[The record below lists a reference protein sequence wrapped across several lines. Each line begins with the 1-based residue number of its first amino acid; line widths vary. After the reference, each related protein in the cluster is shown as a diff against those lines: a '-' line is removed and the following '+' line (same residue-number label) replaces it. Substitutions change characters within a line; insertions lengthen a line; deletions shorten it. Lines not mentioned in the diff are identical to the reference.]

1 MVQYYRLMEDNIC
14 KVYEIIHDRYKVLS
28 IPDGFMLTAIKIR
41 FENGIEDTDKKN
53 MKQEMNMG
61 GTLQVL
67 DCTLRDGGQGLE
79 NLNKNGIK
87 TEAFTVSD
95 KYKIAELVRD
105 SGIDIIEIGCMADVN
120 KKFEKFAIY
129 ENIEILSKYLPEKT
143 NPDQI
148 YAGLYVDPDTPID
161 KIPEYSPEFVEAVR
175 VILRYS
181 QLQKSIDFCTALAK
195 KGYKIFIQ
203 PMVTMRYTE
212 EELKRLVYAANE
224 MGAYALYFVD
234 SFGFMDEKDVE
245 RLYRF
250 YSEELDV
257 HVRIGF
263 HAHNNM
269 ENAFYNA
276 RYFIEMLN
284 DRNRIVDA
292 CVIGMGQGSGNLQTE
307 VLVNYLNNKYE
318 TQYDI
323 NCILEICDMLEKFR
337 SHDLETWGYSPVR
350 LVPAIHHAAYKYA
363 VAMRLQHHMSLVE
376 INQVLAGIPE
386 ELRHRYTPDNLKKL
400 LAK

>member
-1 MVQYYRLMEDNIC
+1 
-14 KVYEIIHDRYKVLS
+14 
-28 IPDGFMLTAIKIR
+28 
-41 FENGIEDTDKKN
+41 
-53 MKQEMNMG
+53 MG

-87 TEAFTVSD
+87 TEVFTESE

-105 SGIDIIEIGCMADVN
+105 SGIDIIEIGCMADRYQG
-120 KKFEKFAIY
+120 FEKYAIY
-129 ENIEILSKYLPEKT
+129 ENIETLSKYLPERT
-143 NPDQI
+143 NLNQI
-148 YAGLYVDPDTPID
+148 YAGLYVDPDTPIE
-161 KIPEYSPEFVEAVR
+161 KIPEYSPEFVEGVR

-181 QLQKSIDFCTALAK
+181 QLQKSIEFCATLAK

-203 PMVTMRYTE
+203 PMLTMRYTE
-212 EELKRLVYAANE
+212 EELKRLIYAANE
-224 MGAYALYFVD
+224 MEAYALYFVD
-234 SFGFMDEKDVE
+234 SFGYMDEKDVE
-245 RLYRF
+245 RFYRF
-250 YSEELDV
+250 YSEELDDQI
-257 HVRIGF
+257 RIGF

-292 CVIGMGQGSGNLQTE
+292 CAIGMGQGAGNLQTE
-307 VLVNYLNNKYE
+307 ILLNYLNKNHGTKY
-318 TQYDI
+318 DL
-323 NCILEICDMLEKFR
+323 NCLLEICDMLEKFR
-337 SHDLETWGYSPVR
+337 SHDMETWGYSPVR

-363 VAMRLQHHMSLVE
+363 VAMRLQYNMSLVE
-376 INQVLAGIPE
+376 IHHALAGIPE
-386 ELRHRYTPDNLKKL
+386 ELKHRYTPDNLEKL